1 MTERVRRFELPI
13 ALAIALLAAAWASQ
27 TQSYQVY
34 RYWDSDE
41 YFLMA
46 QQFAAGETVT
56 AQAPYSYRV
65 LVPWIVGTCCSDDI
79 QRGFLM
85 VNLAAGVAVALLLIV
100 WLRRFVASPGVRL
113 LILTAFAL
121 QWQGPLRFVFY
132 YPAYVDPLFQVLLMA
147 GLLMGERLI
156 ERPSRA
162 DGLAFAAIVTLGMLT
177 REVMLVLPISAV
189 AGALLDRRSTRS
201 ARVWWSVVA
210 LAAGLAAF
218 LFARA
223 MVEPRPGYGFI
234 DAVLKQL
241 ATKPAYSLFLV
252 WFLAFGPV
260 VALVAY
266 DYRATMAF
274 LRGRADLA
282 AFLGLSVVMAYIG
295 GTDTERL
302 IFWAMPV
309 VYVLIA
315 QSLERNWLLVSG
327 TAASILLVTGQL
339 LSERVLWG
347 IPSPENAVAA
357 LSEIPE
363 PAARFYAVLNRV
375 FVIDDFHW
383 NLWSHF
389 GSRPFHLVQ
398 LAFYLA
404 LSAAVVVVMRR
415 RASARHPASK

>member
-1 MTERVRRFELPI
+1 VPI
-13 ALAIALLAAAWASQ
+13 ALAIAVLAAAWASQ
-27 TQSYQVY
+27 SQSYQVY

-46 QQFAAGETVT
+46 QQFAAGETIT

-65 LVPWIVGTCCSDDI
+65 LVPWIVGNCCSADI
-79 QRGFLM
+79 QRGFLT
-85 VNLAAGVAVALLLIV
+85 VNLASGIAVALLLTI
-100 WLRRFVASPGVRL
+100 WQRRFVASAGVRL
-113 LILTAFAL
+113 LIVTAFAL
-121 QWQGPLRFVFY
+121 QWQGPLRFAFY
-132 YPAYVDPLFQVLLMA
+132 YPAYVDPLFQMLLMA

-156 ERPSRA
+156 DRPSRA
-162 DGLAFAAIVTLGMLT
+162 DGLAYTGVVMLGMLT
-177 REVMLVLPISAV
+177 REVMLVLPLSAV
-189 AGALLDRRSTRS
+189 AGGLLDRRNTR
-201 ARVWWSVVA
+201 APRVWWSVVA
-210 LAAGLAAF
+210 LAAGIATFLLAHA
-218 LFARA
+218 
-223 MVEPRPGYGFI
+223 VVDPRPGYGFI
-234 DAVLKQL
+234 DAVFRQL
-241 ATKPAYSLFLV
+241 ATKPVYSLLLV
-252 WFLAFGPV
+252 WFLAFGPM

-266 DYRATMAF
+266 DYRAMAAF

-282 AFLGLSVVMAYIG
+282 AFLVLSVVLAYIG

-315 QSLERNWLLVSG
+315 QSLERHWLLLSG
-327 TAASILLVTGQL
+327 TAASVLLLIGQL

-347 IPSPENAVAA
+347 IPSPENAVAS
-357 LSEIPE
+357 LSEITE
-363 PAARFYAVLNRV
+363 PLPRFYAVLNRV

-404 LSAAVVVVMRR
+404 LSAAVVMLMRR
-415 RASARHPASK
+415 RASTTHPTSK